1 VNKSGHCSKRQSVT
15 VVRCDLAVDPGAAW
29 IQVCSVS
36 IGKSLS
42 ALSPNPLWARAL
54 NEFES
59 NDRFEHWR
67 RRDALRTF
75 ERDRQLQCA
84 QPRIDGM
91 DRKTPAPREKEMGIR
106 IMKKF
111 GLAIAVAGGVTAAV
125 IGLAESEGYT
135 VIVNHLGASRSTRH
149 SRRRTCGSAVY
160 PHRLRQPR

>member
-1 VNKSGHCSKRQSVT
+1 M
-15 VVRCDLAVDPGAAW
+15 
-29 IQVCSVS
+29 CSVS

-125 IGLAESEGYT
+125 IGLAAPAGAAPSGAGNAQQTVSKLESEGYT